1 MWSHAVTWRSVLGME
16 GSLKLRGHDDAWLSV
31 NALMRTTLTHTQTCT
46 HIQANAC
53 IGVCCTHTYTHLNY
67 RHPETRLFLCIM
79 FPCVWG
85 SAGTW
90 SCHPRSQGRSL
101 QSHLWGPHMED
112 KILLAE
118 RMSQPLLSLERPLL
132 SPPWSVLILRLLG
145 HRIFLTF
152 LLPPQTLALFLLAS
166 CLRVALKRC

>member
-1 MWSHAVTWRSVLGME
+1 MWSHAIAWRLVLGME
-16 GSLKLRGHDDAWLSV
+16 DSLKLRGHENAWLSV
-31 NALMRTTLTHTQTCT
+31 NALRHTPLIRTQTCT
-46 HIQANAC
+46 HIQADGC
-53 IGVCCTHTYTHLNY
+53 IGACCTHAYTRLNC
-67 RHPETRLFLCIM
+67 RHPEPRLYIM

-112 KILLAE
+112 KILLAG

-132 SPPWSVLILRLLG
+132 FPPWSILILWLLG
-145 HRIFLTF
+145 HHVFLIF

-166 CLRVALKRC
+166 CLHVALKRC